1 MADSLL
7 EDLPY
12 DVDRLWTIAHRRS
25 VGRCAV
31 RHQRVFRRVF
41 RGIRLKKPKK
51 EKKVDTQTVNSDLAT
66 SPDAFYVAPLTAQ
79 NLVGL
84 RAGQPCC
91 RAIELLSAGTLQITN
106 PAGVV
111 RTYTA
116 LPAKLYPLQAQAIG
130 AATTAAV
137 LVYF

>member
-1 MADSLL
+1 MDA
-7 EDLPY
+7 
-12 DVDRLWTIAHRRS
+12 
-25 VGRCAV
+25 
-31 RHQRVFRRVF
+31 
-41 RGIRLKKPKK
+41 
-51 EKKVDTQTVNSDLAT
+51 QTVNSDLAT
-66 SPDAFYVAPLTAQ
+66 SPDVYQVAATTAQ

-91 RAIELLSAGTLQITN
+91 RAIELLTSGNLQITN

-116 LPAKLYPLQAQAIG
+116 LPAKLYPIQAQAIG
-130 AATTAAV
+130 ASTTASV